1 MSTSS
6 HLFSL
11 KKSLIPSQFLS
22 FLLIFEN
29 PDRQLNQIVFLR
41 NHLGSSTT
49 VEKMKYTLLIQI
61 SIPLTNSASE
71 SRMAHLDVKVKLS
84 GGGKQVI
91 SVNQY
96 FSTEECSDSNI
107 LQIFK

>member
-6 HLFSL
+6 HLFGL

-29 PDRQLNQIVFLR
+29 TDRQLNQIVFLR

-49 VEKMKYTLLIQI
+49 VEKMKYTPLIQI

-84 GGGKQVI
+84 GGDKQVI
-91 SVNQY
+91 SIRRMQ
-96 FSTEECSDSNI
+96 
-107 LQIFK
+107 